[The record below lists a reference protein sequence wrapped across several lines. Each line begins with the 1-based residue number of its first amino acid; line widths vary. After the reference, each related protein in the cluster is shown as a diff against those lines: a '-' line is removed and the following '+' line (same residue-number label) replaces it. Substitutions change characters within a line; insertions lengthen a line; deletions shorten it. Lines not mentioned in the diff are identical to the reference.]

1 MNFMSATEQRQFV
14 DTNILIYA
22 HDSSAGVKH
31 DKAKALLNE
40 LWRSGDGCLSVQV
53 FQEFYVNV
61 TRKLPIPLAPELAIE
76 IITDLSAWP
85 VHSPKTS
92 DLIDA
97 IGLQTRR
104 QISFWDA
111 MILTSARQLGCQTLW
126 SEDLNTG
133 QKYEGIEVRNPFA

>member
-1 MNFMSATEQRQFV
+1 MSATEQRQFV

-40 LWRSGDGCLSVQV
+40 LWRSGDGYLSIQV
-53 FQEFYVNV
+53 LQEFYVNV
-61 TRKLPIPLAPELAIE
+61 TRKLAIPLSPELAIE
-76 IITDLSAWP
+76 IITHLSTWR
-85 VHSPKTS
+85 VHSPKAS

-111 MILTSARQLGCQTLW
+111 MILTSARRLGCQTLW

-133 QKYEGIEVRNPFA
+133 QNYEGIEVRNPFI

>member
-1 MNFMSATEQRQFV
+1 MSATEQRQFV

-40 LWRSGDGCLSVQV
+40 LWRSGDGYLSIQV
-53 FQEFYVNV
+53 LQEFYVNV
-61 TRKLPIPLAPELAIE
+61 TRKLAIPLSPELAIE
-76 IITDLSAWP
+76 IITDLSAWR
-85 VHSPKTS
+85 VHSPKAS
-92 DLIDA
+92 DLVDA

-111 MILTSARQLGCQTLW
+111 MILTSARQLGCQMVW
-126 SEDLNTG
+126 SEDLNAG
-133 QKYEGIEVRNPFA
+133 HNYEGIEVRNPFT

>member
-1 MNFMSATEQRQFV
+1 MSATEQRQFV

-22 HDSSAGVKH
+22 HDSSAGGKH
-31 DKAKALLNE
+31 DKAKALVNE
-40 LWRSGDGCLSVQV
+40 LWQSGDGCLSIQV

-61 TRKLPIPLAPELAIE
+61 TRKLAIPLSPEAAIE
-76 IITDLSAWP
+76 IITDLSTWQ
-85 VHSPKTS
+85 VHSPNAS

-111 MILTSARQLGCQTLW
+111 MILTSARQLGCRTLW
-126 SEDLNTG
+126 SEDLNAG
-133 QKYEGIEVRNPFA
+133 QNYEGVEVRNPFA